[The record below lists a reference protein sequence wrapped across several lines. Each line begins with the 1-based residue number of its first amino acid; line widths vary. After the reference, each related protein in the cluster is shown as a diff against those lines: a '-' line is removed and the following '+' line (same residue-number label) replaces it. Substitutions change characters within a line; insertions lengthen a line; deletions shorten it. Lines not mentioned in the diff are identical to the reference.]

1 MRVVFVLGGP
11 GVGKGTQ
18 CAKIVE
24 QYGWV
29 HLSAGDLL
37 RDEVKS
43 GSPNGEMINGYIK
56 EGALPVCQSHIP
68 LHYSYSC
75 NRRQNC
81 AGRCH
86 CQPHQDSHDQERSL
100 WKIRFSR
107 GWFPAQ
113 PRQLRRLVRPAPCRT
128 LAASFRF
135 TCGCPRHG
143 IKVASR
149 VVRFRVMEGSGAH
162 VCFALVFSCS
172 EEVVAPTA
180 PARHRQFTIPVHM

>member
-56 EGALPVCQSHIP
+56 EGALPVTRHTSRFIIP
-68 LHYSYSC
+68 IHAI
-75 NRRQNC
+75 
-81 AGRCH
+81 AG
-86 CQPHQDSHDQERSL
+86 
-100 WKIRFSR
+100 KIVPVDVTVNLIKTAMVKS
-107 GWFPAQ
+107 
-113 PRQLRRLVRPAPCRT
+113 
-128 LAASFRF
+128 AASGKSDFLVDGF
-135 TCGCPRHG
+135 PRNQDNYDGWCAAHP
-143 IKVASR
+143 VEPHPRYLPPLFVSR
-149 VVRFRVMEGSGAH
+149 VGGRGTASMSAHAPPGS
-162 VCFALVFSCS
+162 
-172 EEVVAPTA
+172 E
-180 PARHRQFTIPVHM
+180 